1 MKSITR
7 SFSAAVLFLGFTGL
21 AHAGLEPVRDHLQCY
36 KVADPSR
43 FGAILNMNI
52 GFEAETHGLTDT
64 SDCVAKLRAVK
75 LCVPAA
81 KTVVD
86 TDATVIPSV
95 GQDLQNGF
103 LCYKMK
109 CAKGEAAT
117 IPATDQFGGRDIS
130 ASSVLEVCTPVDY

>member
-7 SFSAAVLFLGFTGL
+7 RFSVADLVLGFTGI
-21 AHAGLEPVRDHLQCY
+21 AHGGVEPVRDHLQCY

-43 FGAILNMNI
+43 FSAILNMNI
-52 GFEAETHGLTDT
+52 GFEAETWGLTDT
-64 SDCVAKLRAVK
+64 SGCKAKLRAVK

-81 KTVVD
+81 KTVVE

-117 IPATDQFGGRDIS
+117 LPAGDQFGIRDVS